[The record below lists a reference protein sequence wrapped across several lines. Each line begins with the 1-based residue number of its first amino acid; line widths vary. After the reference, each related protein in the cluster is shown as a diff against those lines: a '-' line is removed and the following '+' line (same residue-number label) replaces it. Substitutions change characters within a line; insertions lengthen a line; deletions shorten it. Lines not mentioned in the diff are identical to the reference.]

1 MGKETKDMLS
11 KIIANQAL
19 ILKQLQTN
27 HEAITS
33 SKNEGKAKPVTA
45 KKAPA
50 KKVVKKK
57 K

>member
-1 MGKETKDMLS
+1 MGKETKEMLS

-27 HEAITS
+27 HQAITA
-33 SKNEGKAKPVTA
+33 SKTESKAKPAAA

-50 KKVVKKK
+50 KKVSKKK
-57 K
+57 